1 VRRRIVWATIS
12 VAIAGILVL
21 GVPLALLARKAVR
34 DDAQRR
40 LDREAAS
47 VGFAIDDDLEHHRVL
62 DRALLDRL
70 AGDDRRIR
78 VFLTGGTVVTGGA
91 ELEGRT
97 ITGSASVER
106 HGRVSVTIAAHDTER
121 SEVVAVAVVALLAV
135 AGVVAAILLA
145 LVVARRLGEPVREL
159 ALASERLGAGDFSA
173 RSSRS
178 GIAEL
183 DAVAAALEHSAARI
197 DDLVRSEREMAANA
211 SHQLRT
217 PLTALRLHLEELV
230 ATTDGTAREEAVAA
244 LTQADRLAATIDE
257 MLASARAHARADLRR
272 VDVGRLVTERV
283 EQWRAAARREHRSI
297 DLRAAPG
304 CDAEVIAPAVAQA
317 VDALIDNALRHGAGI
332 VRVGVAR
339 RARHVEVTVEDEG
352 PGVPVDVGDTVF
364 ERHVS
369 FRGGTGV
376 GLALARSLVE
386 ASGGRLDLVDA
397 DHARFRILLANGPAP
412 GGANADGAPV

>member
-1 VRRRIVWATIS
+1 VTSRGS
-12 VAIAGILVL
+12 AG
-21 GVPLALLARKAVR
+21 R
-34 DDAQRR
+34 
-40 LDREAAS
+40 S
-47 VGFAIDDDLEHHRVL
+47 GFA
-62 DRALLDRL
+62 
-70 AGDDRRIR
+70 GN
-78 VFLTGGTVVTGGA
+78 GA
-91 ELEGRT
+91 KL
-97 ITGSASVER
+97 
-106 HGRVSVTIAAHDTER
+106 
-121 SEVVAVAVVALLAV
+121 
-135 AGVVAAILLA
+135 AAILLA
-145 LVVARRLGEPVREL
+145 LVVARRLGEPVREHPL
-159 ALASERLGAGDFSA
+159 ATERLGAGDFSA

-283 EQWRAAARREHRSI
+283 EQWRAAARREHRSS

-332 VRVGVAR
+332 VRVGVAQ

-397 DHARFRILLANGPAP
+397 EHARFRILLANGPAP
-412 GGANADGAPV
+412 GGANAGGAPV